1 MKTLARITAAT
12 LLAATTAFGG
22 EFNERNGAALSGHD
36 PVAYFVDGKPVA
48 GQVTLRHQHEGS
60 TFLFSTPANRDA
72 FVANPAKYAPQ
83 YGGYCAFGVSRG
95 YKADID
101 PSAFTIVG
109 GKLYLNYNRQVQ
121 QDWLKDVP
129 GFIAK
134 ADSRWAEVRKI
145 EKVIR

>member
-1 MKTLARITAAT
+1 MKTLTLTAAM
-12 LLAATTAFGG
+12 LLAATTALAG
-22 EFNERNGAALSGHD
+22 EFHERNGAVLGGHD

-48 GQVTLRHQHEGS
+48 GQVNLRHQHEGS
-60 TFLFSTPANRDA
+60 TFLFSTAANRDA
-72 FVANPAKYAPQ
+72 FAANPGKYAPQ
-83 YGGYCAFGVSRG
+83 YNGYCAFGVSRG

-101 PSAFTIVG
+101 PAAFTIVD

-134 ADSRWAEVRKI
+134 ADSRWAEVRKT
-145 EKVIR
+145 EKVYR